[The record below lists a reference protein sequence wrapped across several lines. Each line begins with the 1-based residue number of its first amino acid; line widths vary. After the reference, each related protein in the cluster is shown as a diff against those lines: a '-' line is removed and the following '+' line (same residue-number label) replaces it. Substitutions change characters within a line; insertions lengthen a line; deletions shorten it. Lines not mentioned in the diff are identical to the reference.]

1 MIILGREHLRQIADA
16 AEAAYP
22 RECCGLLAGKPR
34 PNGDIEVVRVHPSAN
49 LGKRPDRFEIDPRL
63 WVDLSRAHGKGPV
76 RVVGLY
82 HSHPDRPAQPS
93 ATDLEAAWGEDLV
106 WIIVSVAGPGD
117 AQSGEPQSGEPQ
129 SGEPAPRAQA
139 VHVTAHLLD
148 HGGRQFRAVEL
159 RTDDWQPYPTRDMA
173 SPSA

>member
-106 WIIVSVAGPGD
+106 WIIVSVAGPGNVH
-117 AQSGEPQSGEPQ
+117 AGETVPKP
-129 SGEPAPRAQA
+129 QA
-139 VHVTAHLLD
+139 VHMTAHLLD

-173 SPSA
+173 GPSA

>member
-82 HSHPDRPAQPS
+82 HSHPDKPAQPS
-93 ATDLEAAWGEDLV
+93 ATDLEAAWGEELV
-106 WIIVSVAGPGD
+106 WIIVSVAGPKD
-117 AQSGEPQSGEPQ
+117 SQADES
-129 SGEPAPRAQA
+129 APRAQA

-159 RTDDWQPYPTRDMA
+159 RTDDWQPYPTRGA
-173 SPSA
+173 ESPSA